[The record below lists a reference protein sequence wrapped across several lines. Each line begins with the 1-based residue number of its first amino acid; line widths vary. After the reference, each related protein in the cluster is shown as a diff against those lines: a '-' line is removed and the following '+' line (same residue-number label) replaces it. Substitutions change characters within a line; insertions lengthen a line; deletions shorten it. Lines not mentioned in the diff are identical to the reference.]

1 MVEKANRLMLLYV
14 YAAVSLLC
22 LVTFRSWR
30 ATVVAI
36 IPLVI
41 TSILCEALMA
51 ALGMGVKVATLP
63 VIALGVGIGVD
74 YALYLLSVQL
84 QHQRAGLTLAESYR
98 KAMQFTGRVV
108 ALVGVTLAAGVITW
122 AWSPIKFQADMGIL
136 LTFMFIW
143 NMIGALILIPA
154 LSHFLLRTDAD
165 RQART
170 VVDAGSSQSDVK
182 AKAEPEARVL
192 AKA

>member
-1 MVEKANRLMLLYV
+1 
-14 YAAVSLLC
+14 
-22 LVTFRSWR
+22 
-30 ATVVAI
+30 
-36 IPLVI
+36 
-41 TSILCEALMA
+41 
-51 ALGMGVKVATLP
+51 
-63 VIALGVGIGVD
+63 
-74 YALYLLSVQL
+74 
-84 QHQRAGLTLAESYR
+84 
-98 KAMQFTGRVV
+98 
-108 ALVGVTLAAGVITW
+108 
-122 AWSPIKFQADMGIL
+122 MGIL